1 MATAMES
8 WFVINTK
15 PKKEFQVKK
24 MFEEAGFNYYNP
36 VYKAE
41 GRIRPFFPGYGFL
54 FFRFPDHYQLVRFT
68 RGVKRVVGNRD
79 GPIPIPEGVIQEIKR
94 REVNGLVELAKYGE
108 EPEVGDEV
116 EIAEG
121 PWKGLRGIFKKEL
134 SDKDRVMILLSYVS
148 YQGQLLIEKK
158 KLKKVIK

>member
-1 MATAMES
+1 MES

-24 MFEEAGFNYYNP
+24 IFEEAGFNYYNP

-41 GRIRPFFPGYGFL
+41 ERIKPFFPGYGFL
-54 FFRFPDHYQLVRFT
+54 FFIFPDQYQLVRFT
-68 RGVKRVVGNRD
+68 RGVKRVVGNRK
-79 GPIPIPEGVIQEIKR
+79 GPIPIPEAMIQEIKR
-94 REVNGLVELAKYGE
+94 REVHGLIELAKYGE
-108 EPEVGDEV
+108 EPAVGDEV

-158 KLKKVIK
+158 KLKKVMK

>member
-1 MATAMES
+1 MKS

-24 MFEEAGFNYYNP
+24 IFGEAGFDYYNP
-36 VYKAE
+36 VYESE
-41 GRIRPFFPGYGFL
+41 GKVKPFFPGYGFL
-54 FFRFPDHYQLVRFT
+54 YFEFPGQYQLVRFT
-68 RGVKRVVGNRD
+68 RGVKRVVGNRE
-79 GPIPIPEGVIQEIKR
+79 GPIPIPEEVIQEIKG
-94 REVNGLVELAKYGE
+94 REVNGLIELAKYGE
-108 EPEVGDEV
+108 EPAVGDEV

-158 KLKKVIK
+158 KLKKVAK

>member
-1 MATAMES
+1 MKS

-15 PKKEFQVKK
+15 PKKESQVKK
-24 MFEEAGFNYYNP
+24 IFEEAGFDYYNP
-36 VYKAE
+36 AYQSE
-41 GRIRPFFPGYGFL
+41 GKVKPFFPGYGFL
-54 FFRFPDHYQLVRFT
+54 FFEFPGQYQLVRFT
-68 RGVKRVVGNRD
+68 RGVKRVVGNRE
-79 GPIPIPEGVIQEIKR
+79 GPIPIPEEVIQEIKG
-94 REVNGLVELAKYGE
+94 REVNGLIELAKYGE

-134 SDKDRVMILLSYVS
+134 SDRDRVMILLSYVS

-158 KLKKVIK
+158 KLKKVVK

>member
-1 MATAMES
+1 MES

-15 PKKEFQVKK
+15 PKKEFQLKK
-24 MFEEAGFNYYNP
+24 IFEEAGFNYYNP
-36 VYKAE
+36 VYKTE
-41 GRIRPFFPGYGFL
+41 DRIKPFFPGYGFL
-54 FFRFPDHYQLVRFT
+54 FFNFPDQYQLVRFT
-68 RGVKRVVGNRD
+68 RGVKRVVGNRE
-79 GPIPIPEGVIQEIKR
+79 GPIPIPEAMIQEIKR
-94 REVNGLVELAKYGE
+94 REVNGLIELAKYGQ

-148 YQGQLLIEKK
+148 YQGQLLIEKN
-158 KLKKVIK
+158 KLKKVMK

>member
-1 MATAMES
+1 MES

-24 MFEEAGFNYYNP
+24 IFEEAGFDYYNP
-36 VYKAE
+36 VYHSE
-41 GRIRPFFPGYGFL
+41 GKTKPFFPGYGFL
-54 FFRFPDHYQLVRFT
+54 VFDFPGQYQLVRFT
-68 RGVKRVVGNRD
+68 RGVKRVVGNRE
-79 GPIPIPEGVIQEIKR
+79 GPIPIPEVMIQEIKR
-94 REVNGLVELAKYGE
+94 REVNGLIELAKYGE

-121 PWKGLRGIFKKEL
+121 PWKGLRGIFKKQL

-158 KLKKVIK
+158 KLKKVAK